1 MKGTLNRRRYDKP
14 GPPRRGAITVTS
26 LVMLLVVLGLI
37 GATGYQGYQFITSDV
52 QLSATDKAILQ
63 EVVRRDFELAIT
75 ERGEVESAG
84 DIEVRSKVRT
94 NNQPGLAILRIV
106 PEGERVKEGDF
117 LVELDS
123 SALREEELL
132 QQIAVNTAEA
142 LLVEARNLYETAVI
156 AKEEYAEGVYVQ
168 ERQTLESE
176 LFVAEENLSRAQE
189 YLKYSKK
196 LAAKGYV
203 NNLQLKADAF
213 AVDKSR
219 KEVDAAKTKI
229 KVLDDFTRAKML
241 KQLESDTMTT
251 KARWKAEENSM
262 TLEREK
268 LADIQ
273 EQIANCVIN
282 APRDGIVKYAH
293 VRDSRGNDDFVVEE
307 GAVIRERQVI
317 IRMPDSAQMRVE
329 MSINESLVQHVR
341 PGMEAVIRPIGVD
354 GASLRG
360 TVDYINTYA
369 EPSGWRKANVKEY
382 KAYVKIDDDAGDLRS
397 GMTASVTIRSLFE
410 PDVLQVPVQSV
421 YAHGPQRYC
430 FIEQGES
437 IVAQPVECGATNDS
451 FFVIQSGVDES
462 NRVAI
467 NPRALVENVNLP
479 ELPAERAQQTVKVG
493 TAAVEQTAEVA
504 NKGATKS
511 DTSEPASTKQA
522 VATTATAKSSDSAAG
537 EAGG

>member
-1 MKGTLNRRRYDKP
+1 MKFFLFRRTAALRSARTGTALGKLIALLAVVGVIGLSGYQAYRF
-14 GPPRRGAITVTS
+14 VTS
-26 LVMLLVVLGLI
+26 E
-37 GATGYQGYQFITSDV
+37 V
-52 QLSATDKAILQ
+52 QLSAADKAILQ
-63 EVVRRDFELAIT
+63 PVIRRDFELAIT
-75 ERGEVESAG
+75 ERGEIESAG
-84 DIEVRSKVRT
+84 DVEVRSKVRT
-94 NNQPGLAILRIV
+94 KNQPGLAILRIV
-106 PEGERVKEGDF
+106 EEGSRVEEGDF

-156 AKEEYAEGVYVQ
+156 AKQEYADGVYIQ

-203 NNLQLKADAF
+203 NDLQLKADAF

-219 KEVDAAKTKI
+219 KEVDAAKTKL

-241 KQLESDTMTT
+241 KQLDSDILTT
-251 KARWKAEENSM
+251 KARWEAEKNSM
-262 TLEREK
+262 QLERDK
-268 LADIQ
+268 LSDIQ
-273 EQIANCVIN
+273 TQIANCTLL
-282 APRDGIVKYAH
+282 APRAGLVKYAH
-293 VRDSRGNDDFVVEE
+293 DRDSRGNDDFVVEE

-317 IRMPDSAQMRVE
+317 IRMPDTTQMRVE
-329 MSINESLVQHVR
+329 MKVNESLVQHVR
-341 PGMEAVIRPIGVD
+341 PGMKAVIKPIGVD
-354 GASLRG
+354 GAALQG
-360 TVDYINTYA
+360 TVDYVNTYA

-421 YAHGPQRYC
+421 YAHGQQRYC
-430 FIEQGES
+430 FVKQDS
-437 IVAQPVECGATNDS
+437 DIVAQPVVCGATNDS
-451 FFVIQSGVDES
+451 FFVVQSGVEES
-462 NRVAI
+462 DSVAI
-467 NPRALVENVNLP
+467 NPRALIAAVDLP
-479 ELPAERAQQTVKVG
+479 ELPPERVQQTVPVA
-493 TAAVEQTAEVA
+493 AAVIEPTKSPTEAVAESTETTVVA
-504 NKGATKS
+504 NTTPK
-511 DTSEPASTKQA
+511 PA
-522 VATTATAKSSDSAAG
+522 AKPVK